1 MSRPATALSMSADGR
16 TRGARAARVPCV
28 CVWTRVREGR
38 WAGRAAREVGSRS
51 RGVRVCV
58 RVRVRVWR
66 CVGDGRAGLG
76 ASGRLAAGAMCA
88 RRQQLVH
95 HLEAAAWPGPRA
107 EGDEEEVL
115 EEAVEE
121 VVAEA
126 N

>member
-1 MSRPATALSMSADGR
+1 
-16 TRGARAARVPCV
+16 
-28 CVWTRVREGR
+28 
-38 WAGRAAREVGSRS
+38 
-51 RGVRVCV
+51 
-58 RVRVRVWR
+58 
-66 CVGDGRAGLG
+66 
-76 ASGRLAAGAMCA
+76 MCA